1 MIKYVYAFKERP
13 LTIKNANLADPQ
25 KIGEE
30 VARIRA
36 ETKGRC
42 GSSTYLKYAT
52 DKRSVLNKHLEWDDA
67 ICGQAHRLNQIRDLI
82 GCLDMVEVDGKKE
95 KRLPAFI
102 SLIERGGRSY
112 HGVRD
117 VMDSADLSAIAL
129 RQAEN
134 DLLAY
139 EKRLRQFEDICSAIK
154 AAREL
159 IAERRAKTERK
170 RGKDNRPGA

>member
-1 MIKYVYAFKERP
+1 MIKYVFKFKERP

-30 VARIRA
+30 LARIRA

-42 GSSTYLKYAT
+42 GSSTYLKYAA
-52 DKRSVLNKHLEWDDA
+52 DKRSILNKHLEWDDA
-67 ICGQAHRLNQIRDLI
+67 ICGQAHRLNQIRDI
-82 GCLDMVEVDGKKE
+82 VGCLDLVEMEGKKE

-102 SLIERGGRSY
+102 SLNEKGGRSY
-112 HGVRD
+112 HGVRE
-117 VMDSADLSAIAL
+117 VMDSVDLSAIAL
-129 RQAEN
+129 RQAEA

-139 EKRLRQFEDICSAIK
+139 EKRLRQFQDICEAIR
-154 AAREL
+154 AAREM

-170 RGKDNRPGA
+170 RGKDSRPEA